1 MVPSTNYN
9 KMKSHRYRQYEV
21 TTHPSG
27 KLHIYDGSG
36 THDSD
41 AEREIGRIDRRQF
54 DEGYC
59 QATKYAYNPGKDN
72 FTFYYYNRDHL
83 GSIRQ
88 VVKLDGSSQ
97 GSIVQSMNYYPSGTQ
112 FCDGTT
118 DSKVLYHK
126 YNGKEFDRMHG
137 LNTYDYGAR
146 QYNPVLGR
154 WDRVDPLSEKYYGV
168 SPYAYCGNNP
178 MNAFDPDGR
187 KVRYINNA
195 SNDFKRKFA
204 NAINILNKHGVGYIF
219 SKLERLRTTIYI
231 AQMPTEELLKGTAP
245 FFDSKSNTIYWD
257 TNMAV
262 KTTNGTIMSP
272 YTILNHEGD
281 HALDSVKNPKGHKKD
296 KETKDKKYGNIM
308 ERKKL
313 KEQSK

>member
-1 MVPSTNYN
+1 M
-9 KMKSHRYRQYEV
+9 
-21 TTHPSG
+21 
-27 KLHIYDGSG
+27 
-36 THDSD
+36 HDSMGIPVRIQFTD
-41 AEREIGRIDRRQF
+41 GNVQSRRYNFSIEREKRKLSCSSER
-54 DEGYC
+54 E
-59 QATKYAYNPGKDN
+59 K
-72 FTFYYYNRDHL
+72 NR
-83 GSIRQ
+83 
-88 VVKLDGSSQ
+88 
-97 GSIVQSMNYYPSGTQ
+97 P
-112 FCDGTT
+112 
-118 DSKVLYHK
+118 KV
-126 YNGKEFDRMHG
+126 NGKELDKMHG

-146 QYNPVLGR
+146 QYNPVTAR
-154 WDRVDPLSEKYYGV
+154 WDRVDPLCEKYYGV

-219 SKLERLRTTIYI
+219 SKLERLKTTIYI

-308 ERKKL
+308 EKKTIEGTEQITARAL
-313 KEQSK
+313 GEIKDGEVTRTDHKGEVLYGDFEEKE